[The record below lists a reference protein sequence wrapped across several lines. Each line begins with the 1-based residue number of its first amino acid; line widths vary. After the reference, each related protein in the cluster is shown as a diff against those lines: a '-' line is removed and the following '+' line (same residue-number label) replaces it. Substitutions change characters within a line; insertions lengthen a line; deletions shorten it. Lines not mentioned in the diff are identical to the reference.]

1 MAVLH
6 VIVPPIPFSH
16 EWEVLFAILSTMG
29 LMGPGGSS
37 EIGYE
42 ILIPHWRIMSF
53 TCLLKAFMRALEI
66 HSDRMAVIAR

>member
-1 MAVLH
+1 
-6 VIVPPIPFSH
+6 
-16 EWEVLFAILSTMG
+16 
-29 LMGPGGSS
+29 MGPGGSS

-66 HSDRMAVIAR
+66 HSDRMAVIARWFAIS